1 MALSVLDKRD
11 SNILETSPL
20 ITEKHHVICKICFDN
35 VTK

>member
-1 MALSVLDKRD
+1 MVLSVLVKRD

-20 ITEKHHVICKICFDN
+20 ITGKHHVICKVCFDN